1 MGYYKDSPPT
11 MTAELA
17 EVAAQAK
24 SAVTERF
31 TDAQKKQIVTQ
42 FYEKHAPGKSPAQI
56 DEILAKP
63 VYQKDAGF
71 VKLCGGLERKYKE
84 SPVGLW
90 RKSEGE
96 RWASSATASTG
107 ASKRTSLA
115 TLRISVHWRG

>member
-1 MGYYKDSPPT
+1 

-107 ASKRTSLA
+107 ASKNAQQDATAVTSSGGA
-115 TLRISVHWRG
+115 KEVAAK

>member
-84 SPVGLW
+84 SERSHCSEWPQDGVPCRLSGCLAGLVSFQ
-90 RKSEGE
+90 K
-96 RWASSATASTG
+96 
-107 ASKRTSLA
+107 
-115 TLRISVHWRG
+115 TLG